1 MQPKKSEKVDLT
13 KNSSLYFVIGLAVVL
28 FISWQAIEWKTYKR
42 TYDYEAL
49 NVDDDDD
56 EEIPITEQIKVP
68 PPPPPPPPP
77 APEII
82 EIVEDEE
89 EVEETVIESTETDQE
104 EEMEIEDLEIEEVEE
119 DIEVPFSVIEN
130 VPIFPGC
137 DKGNNEARRK
147 CMSQKITKFV
157 QRKFNTDLAGDLGLS
172 GRQRI
177 SVIFKIDKNGDV
189 VGVRARAPHP
199 RLVKEATRVVNL
211 LPKMKPGKQ
220 RGKAVVV
227 PYSLPI
233 IFQVQD

>member
-77 APEII
+77 ATEII

-89 EVEETVIESTETDQE
+89 
-104 EEMEIEDLEIEEVEE
+104 
-119 DIEVPFSVIEN
+119 
-130 VPIFPGC
+130 
-137 DKGNNEARRK
+137 
-147 CMSQKITKFV
+147 
-157 QRKFNTDLAGDLGLS
+157 
-172 GRQRI
+172 
-177 SVIFKIDKNGDV
+177 
-189 VGVRARAPHP
+189 
-199 RLVKEATRVVNL
+199 
-211 LPKMKPGKQ
+211 
-220 RGKAVVV
+220 
-227 PYSLPI
+227 
-233 IFQVQD
+233 